1 MHGVRIQLFS
11 SAREYPLVQETFVKE
26 TKQSPLNDLSNL
38 VQNLLAI
45 DSMGLFLE
53 SKLYAINLY
62 ANLYASTT

>member
-1 MHGVRIQLFS
+1 MHGVRIQLLS
-11 SAREYPLVQETFVKE
+11 SAREYLLVQETFVKE
-26 TKQSPLNDLSNL
+26 TKQSPLNDLSIL

-53 SKLYAINLY
+53 SKLCAINLY